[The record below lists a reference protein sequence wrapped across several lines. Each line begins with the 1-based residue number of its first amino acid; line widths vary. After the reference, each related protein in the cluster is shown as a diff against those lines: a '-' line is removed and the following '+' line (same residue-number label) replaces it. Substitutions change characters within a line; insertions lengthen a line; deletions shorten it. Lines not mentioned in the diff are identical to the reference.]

1 MIEAAHKTVC
11 FAVYNHIPNSKPVDR
26 TQRLFEIFN
35 KRDVSIFVAV
45 QRLIKG
51 SVACD
56 KT

>member
-11 FAVYNHIPNSKPVDR
+11 FAVYNHLPNSKPVDR
-26 TQRLFEIFN
+26 TQR
-35 KRDVSIFVAV
+35 RDVSIFVAV

>member
-11 FAVYNHIPNSKPVDR
+11 FPVYNHLLNSKPVDR

>member
-11 FAVYNHIPNSKPVDR
+11 FAVYNHLPNSKPVDR

-51 SVACD
+51 SVECD